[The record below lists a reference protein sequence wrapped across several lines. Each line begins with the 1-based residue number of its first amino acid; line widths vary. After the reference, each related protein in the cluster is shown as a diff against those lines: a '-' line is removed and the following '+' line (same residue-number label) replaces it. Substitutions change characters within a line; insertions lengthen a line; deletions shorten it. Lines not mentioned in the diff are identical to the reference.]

1 MKDEHYNRIKKKK
14 KNGDGNIVFLELRD
28 LSWYMSFFVFVTLFV
43 LCLKKKNNLKT
54 YNMKEGTSL
63 GIVFTFK

>member
-14 KNGDGNIVFLELRD
+14 NGDGNIVFLVLRD
-28 LSWYMSFFVFVTLFV
+28 LSWYMSFFVFCDIACPLF
-43 LCLKKKNNLKT
+43 KKNNLKT

>member
-14 KNGDGNIVFLELRD
+14 KWWREYCILSIKGPFMVHVFFCFLWHC
-28 LSWYMSFFVFVTLFV
+28 LSFVFN
-43 LCLKKKNNLKT
+43 KNNLKT